1 MYTNIG
7 SLQDYVCIL
16 YNNDAHSYHVV
27 IFYNRLTFK
36 TRFTTQLYGLPC
48 HICHIQYSPSCFQI
62 HTNILYMRIK
72 PYQSYMVTYTTISI
86 YSTVSV
92 AYMNRFANKQYMA
105 IIMMALFLYILMIL
119 HTLYMG
125 AYVVIHSLWLH

>member
-1 MYTNIG
+1 
-7 SLQDYVCIL
+7 
-16 YNNDAHSYHVV
+16 
-27 IFYNRLTFK
+27 
-36 TRFTTQLYGLPC
+36 
-48 HICHIQYSPSCFQI
+48 
-62 HTNILYMRIK
+62 
-72 PYQSYMVTYTTISI
+72 MVTYTTISI